1 MVDLKKLRY
10 FIVVAEEGNIGR
22 AAIKLN
28 ISQPPLT
35 RQIHQLEDELG
46 VELFERT
53 PKGMDLT
60 TAGSL
65 FLIEAKN
72 VLSLLE
78 QATER
83 TQRAGAGK
91 LGRIDVAIFGTGI
104 LDVIPQVISRY
115 RERYPDVKVVL
126 HNMEKSEQISA
137 LRQRRITVGFN
148 RVILPMP
155 DIKSEHLMTER
166 LMLAINENMKH
177 PHNEPFDFRQLK
189 DHPLILYPSHGE
201 PSFAG
206 KVREP
211 CRQSGFEPR
220 VAQVV
225 GDAVTGVALVASGF
239 GVCLVPECATTLK
252 IPRVIYVPFSHTPLD
267 TCVDLSCIYLT
278 DDKSPILKSFL
289 EVVREIRAERKLR

>member
-83 TQRAGAGK
+83 TQRS
-91 LGRIDVAIFGTGI
+91 T
-104 LDVIPQVISRY
+104 
-115 RERYPDVKVVL
+115 
-126 HNMEKSEQISA
+126 
-137 LRQRRITVGFN
+137 
-148 RVILPMP
+148 
-155 DIKSEHLMTER
+155 
-166 LMLAINENMKH
+166 
-177 PHNEPFDFRQLK
+177 
-189 DHPLILYPSHGE
+189 
-201 PSFAG
+201 
-206 KVREP
+206 
-211 CRQSGFEPR
+211 
-220 VAQVV
+220 
-225 GDAVTGVALVASGF
+225 DA
-239 GVCLVPECATTLK
+239 
-252 IPRVIYVPFSHTPLD
+252 
-267 TCVDLSCIYLT
+267 
-278 DDKSPILKSFL
+278 
-289 EVVREIRAERKLR
+289 